1 MNTLAIELRK
11 EKRTGIIPVL
21 LAVGVLGATY
31 AFLNFLVRKDT
42 LLNLPLAPMDVL
54 LTQLYGMIMI
64 LNMFGIVVAA
74 CMIYNME
81 FKGNAVKKI
90 YMLPTSVS
98 GMYFCKFMILTVLLL
113 IAIAIQN
120 LALAQIGMADLP
132 QGTFE
137 MNTLVGF
144 ASYSF
149 ITSMPVLAFM
159 LLISSRFENMW
170 VPLGVGVAGFLSGMA
185 LATSKSALLM
195 IHPFVVMLKPAVA
208 MSAQPDSAVII
219 VSMVETIV
227 FLITGLLM
235 AKHLRYE

>member
-1 MNTLAIELRK
+1 MSTLAIELRK

-21 LAVGVLGATY
+21 LAVGILGAAY
-31 AFLNFLVRKDT
+31 AFFNFLMRKDV

-54 LTQLYGMIMI
+54 LTQIYGMIMI
-64 LNMFGIVVAA
+64 LNMFGIIVAA

-98 GMYFCKFMILTVLLL
+98 GMYFCKFLVLTVLLL
-113 IAIAIQN
+113 IAITIQN
-120 LALAQIGMADLP
+120 FALAQIGMANLP

-144 ASYSF
+144 AAYSF
-149 ITSMPVLAFM
+149 ITSMPVLSFM

-170 VPLGVGVAGFLSGMA
+170 VPLGAGVAGFLSGMA
-185 LATSKSALLM
+185 LATSRSDLLM

-219 VSMVETIV
+219 ISMVETIV